1 MDLGRLGL
9 FIVIG
14 GVSVYYGLAR
24 GQSSMMIIGLV
35 IAAVGI
41 LNGLIVA
48 KKKREENEDK

>member
-24 GQSSMMIIGLV
+24 GQSTMMIAGLV
-35 IAAVGI
+35 IAAIGI
-41 LNGLIVA
+41 LNGFIVA
-48 KKKREENEDK
+48 KKKREENDDK